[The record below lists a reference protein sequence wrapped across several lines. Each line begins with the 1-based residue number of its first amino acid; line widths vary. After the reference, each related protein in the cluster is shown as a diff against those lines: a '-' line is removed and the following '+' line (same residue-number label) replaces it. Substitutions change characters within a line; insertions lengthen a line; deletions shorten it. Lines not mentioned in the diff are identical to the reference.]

1 MRRLRFKMQDDRG
14 AIAIEAVISMFFFTI
29 AVLSIMFMS
38 LMVRAQSMV
47 QYAISQAAKEISGY
61 YYIVDKMGLAKF
73 TSGNS
78 AADVSEANEFLGQA
92 DSIIKNAV
100 SFSDS
105 EENSTNIELHLDRV
119 DADSVKQ
126 AAISLKNMN
135 IKDQLT
141 GTLSIVA
148 RSLIQQGVSK
158 LVAPLVCKTVVPKY
172 MGGSREAADA
182 RLRAMGIDG
191 IDSIDFSWS
200 SFLRDGRTI
209 QVVAIYEMDLSKLSL
224 GMVDGTIKFKQ
235 VATTAAWVKP
245 DGKNIISVD
254 KTLEVKEL
262 ND

>member
-1 MRRLRFKMQDDRG
+1 
-14 AIAIEAVISMFFFTI
+14 MFFFAI

-38 LMVRAQSMV
+38 LIVRAQSMV

-61 YYIVDKMGLAKF
+61 YYIVDKLGLAQF
-73 TSGNS
+73 TSGKS
-78 AADVSEANEFLGQA
+78 GADVSDLNGFIGQA

-105 EENSTNIELHLDRV
+105 EENSTSIELHLNQI
-119 DADSVKQ
+119 DADSVK
-126 AAISLKNMN
+126 AAADSLKKLN

-148 RSLIQQGVSK
+148 RSLIQENVSK
-158 LVAPLVCKTVVPKY
+158 FVAPLVCKTVVPKY
-172 MGGSREAADA
+172 MGGSRNAADA
-182 RLRAMGIDG
+182 RLEALGIDG

-224 GMVDGTIKFKQ
+224 GMVDGKIKFKQ

-245 DGKNIISVD
+245 DGEKIVSVD
-254 KTLEVKEL
+254 KTLIASEL